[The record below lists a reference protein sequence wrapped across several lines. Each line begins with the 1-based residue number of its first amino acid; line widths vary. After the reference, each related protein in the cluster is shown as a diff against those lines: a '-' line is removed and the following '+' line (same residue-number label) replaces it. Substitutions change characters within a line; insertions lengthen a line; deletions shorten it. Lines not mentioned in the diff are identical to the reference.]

1 MPKPV
6 ASHWSVLASERL
18 CFIESKSHRLSPHC
32 VPEGGF
38 YTVRF
43 TEGLSMNM
51 EVFQGPCVRWYLSLQ
66 DFFFFIILVKSSVR
80 NLSGI
85 KVCRFCLSICL
96 LSASL
101 DQCIFS
107 GYVQHIESVA
117 ITHTVIR
124 AGCQTHFNSWAP
136 SRASFDLK
144 WAGPVKQLHNNLKK
158 SFKLF

>member
-1 MPKPV
+1 MFYWIQKSPTEPSLCARGWFLHCEV
-6 ASHWSVLASERL
+6 HWRAQYEY
-18 CFIESKSHRLSPHC
+18 
-32 VPEGGF
+32 GGF
-38 YTVRF
+38 SGALCKMVSVSP
-43 TEGLSMNM
+43 GL
-51 EVFQGPCVRWYLSLQ
+51 
-66 DFFFFIILVKSSVR
+66 FFFIILVKSSVR

-85 KVCRFCLSICL
+85 KVCHFCLSICL

-158 SFKLF
+158 KLQIVLVSANTSSF